1 VENRKDGWLR
11 IQATD
16 KQPEDDRDE
25 KWHHAHSLIHAHE
38 SAVSRVE
45 IVFRKQRP
53 GGPIGFSFGEA
64 DEQGGLQ
71 AAAGAANRW

>member
-1 VENRKDGWLR
+1 MAELQRTSVG
-11 IQATD
+11 AT
-16 KQPEDDRDE
+16 PVFYTE
-25 KWHHAHSLIHAHE
+25 APPPFVGAL
-38 SAVSRVE
+38 
-45 IVFRKQRP
+45 VFRKQRP